1 MKLLND
7 TIINNIND
15 LVLQNPDLHIDI
27 QDISLV
33 LNSKLESENLYKFE
47 GSICGNYFGT
57 KVAISD
63 IKTFLASLNDLVT
76 INSKSKSK

>member
-47 GSICGNYFGT
+47 GSI
-57 KVAISD
+57 
-63 IKTFLASLNDLVT
+63 LEL
-76 INSKSKSK
+76 KSQLRILKHF